1 MFSLRVRM
9 KDRSHFTET
18 RFKAEVDELRAQV
31 QIAQDEFL
39 GAMLLATR
47 GLRLNENRLS

>member
-1 MFSLRVRM
+1 M
-9 KDRSHFTET
+9 KNYSRFTAT
-18 RFKAEVDELRAQV
+18 KFKAEVGAELKPQGKV
-31 QIAQDEFL
+31 SLDEFL